1 MNGFLKQLQI
11 ISYPVSDWQASK
23 KFYGETLGLPVA
35 LSLPDEAGWMEFGDK
50 DQVHLAIMRPQGG
63 GPIQPHQGGAI
74 AVFEVEDAYAAV
86 KELRKRGIKCDD
98 AIPVPGMITFAN
110 FYDPD
115 GYQLQVAGPPPKG

>member
-35 LSLPDEAGWMEFGDK
+35 LAMDEAGWIEYGDK
-50 DQVHLAIMRPQGG
+50 AQTHLAIMRPMDGS
-63 GPIQPHQGGAI
+63 PVPPHQGGAI
-74 AVFEVEDAYAAV
+74 AVFAVEDAYAAI
-86 KELRKRGIKCDD
+86 KELRKRGVKCDD
-98 AIPVPGMITFAN
+98 VIPVPGMVTFAN

-115 GYQLQVAGPPPKG
+115 GYTLQVAGPAPKG

>member
-35 LSLPDEAGWMEFGDK
+35 LSLPDEAGWLEFGDK

-63 GPIQPHQGGAI
+63 GPIPPHQGGAI

-86 KELRKRGIKCDD
+86 KELRKRGVKCDD